1 MTKLVWDD
9 LTERVYFAG
18 VDQGVI
24 YPTDASPPVVWN
36 GLTAVTDSSASEVK
50 LYYHDGRTVLIRIVP
65 GDFSGKIE
73 AITYPDVIDALT
85 GAVPHAAGIRVH
97 NSLSGEFHMTY
108 RTLIG
113 NSVDGIEHG
122 YRIHLLYNL
131 KASFDEVVA
140 KTLGDS
146 VEPENFSWTV
156 TSVVRFVKNNLALTH
171 LSLDSREIDPTA
183 LTAIE
188 NQLYGTEST
197 PPSMPDPRDLIP

>member
-24 YPTDASPPVVWN
+24 YPTDGSPPVVWN
-36 GLTAVTDSSASEVK
+36 GLTAVTDSSQSELK
-50 LYYHDGRTVLIRIVP
+50 TYYYDGRLLLVRIVP
-65 GDFSGKIE
+65 REFSGKIE
-73 AITYPDVIDALT
+73 AITYPDVLDALT

-97 NSLSGEFHMTY
+97 NSLPGEFHMTY

-113 NSVDGIEHG
+113 NPADGTDHG

-131 KASFDEVVA
+131 KASFDEIAA

-146 VEPENFSWTV
+146 IEPENFSWTV
-156 TSVVRFVKNNLALTH
+156 TSVVRFIKNNLSLTH
-171 LSLDSREIDPTA
+171 LSLDSREVDSTT
-183 LTAIE
+183 LQTIE
-188 NQLYGTEST
+188 DQLYGTET
-197 PPSMPDPRDLIP
+197 TAPSMLDPRDLIP